1 MIMYP
6 VGCKVVHPFY
16 GAGTICHIQ
25 EKRIGEQQHSYYVIL
40 TICKSMQ
47 LMVPVKAAQ
56 SLGLRT
62 VGEAAGLRQALSDCR
77 AAPVQEIEKDL
88 HLRQA
93 EMREGLK
100 SGSYERVAG
109 VVRQLYMM
117 GSRRTLGT
125 VDRQLLDQGKDLLAS
140 ELAVASG
147 VALDQAMQEIE
158 SCLITVAEEG
168 DAAKHSVQNPEA
180 AGG

>member
-1 MIMYP
+1 MSMYP

-47 LMVPVKAAQ
+47 LMVPVQGAQ

-62 VGEAAGLRQALSDCR
+62 VGEATGLRQALSDCR
-77 AAPVQEIEKDL
+77 AAPVPEFEKDL

-93 EMREGLK
+93 GMREGLK

-109 VVRQLYMM
+109 VVRQLYLMCAQ
-117 GSRRTLGT
+117 RTLGT

-140 ELAVASG
+140 ELAVASDLG
-147 VALDQAMQEIE
+147 LDQAKQEVE
-158 SCLITVAEEG
+158 SCLTAIF
-168 DAAKHSVQNPEA
+168 EA
-180 AGG
+180 AGENAVQG